1 MGTWAGSTH
10 EPSTFIM
17 SAKDRIDSFIG
28 FLPDILKTIYNNPD
42 YQKYKSIAQNNAYW
56 VGYTQAKKEL
66 RNKLYE
72 KEKIQIPADET
83 LYFPDENMD
92 LYSGLIERL
101 DNGETN

>member
-1 MGTWAGSTH
+1 
-10 EPSTFIM
+10 M

-42 YQKYKSIAQNNAYW
+42 YQKYKSIPQNNAYW
-56 VGYTQAKKEL
+56 VGYITAKKEL

-72 KEKIQIPADET
+72 KENIAIPPEET

-92 LYSGLIERL
+92 LYSNVIERIE
-101 DNGETN
+101 NGENNERN